1 MTIQILLQHIIV
13 LTLMVVFPI
22 WGTRQMRQLN
32 QRPTSQARIRAY
44 AETIGVD
51 WILLAVLFLIVPTSG
66 LLFTPT
72 ATNIAILGIDSS
84 VIYGFIVG
92 VAISLVVFTALAWFV
107 ESIRSYVQQ
116 MMKGVESILPQNSRE
131 RWTFAAVAVTAGI
144 CEEVIFRGFLLH
156 YLHVQPFTLN
166 IGVSVLLA
174 ALIFGL
180 AHLYQ
185 GLQGIIIT
193 TIMGIFFGLLFM
205 ATGNLLLPIIL
216 HAFIDLRVL
225 LLPLKEK

>member
-13 LTLMVVFPI
+13 LTLLVVFPI

-32 QRPTSQARIRAY
+32 QRPTSQARIRVY